1 METLYF
7 LLNYSK
13 NQNVL
18 IKKKLTGHPVGYL
31 AAPGTQRNPLW
42 LDLVGGWRVE
52 WHEFKEG
59 ERGEST
65 EGFVSQRK
73 EF

>member
-31 AAPGTQRNPLW
+31 AAPGT
-42 LDLVGGWRVE
+42 
-52 WHEFKEG
+52 
-59 ERGEST
+59 
-65 EGFVSQRK
+65 
-73 EF
+73 